1 MQQELY
7 GFLSPLPLS
16 LTSDYLDMVCPVET
30 MQKRLC
36 LTLFFYSYFC
46 APSLF
51 SFPIFS
57 ASPLGPSDV
66 LSLTV
71 IKTLPRDKQVIEL
84 MKKGI
89 RFEMEKLRHYGALS
103 LSLSLSLS
111 FLNFSLVF
119 SFSLS
124 LSFSLFPPPLSLQ
137 L

>member
-103 LSLSLSLS
+103 LSLSLS

>member
-103 LSLSLSLS
+103 LSLSLSL
-111 FLNFSLVF
+111 FL
-119 SFSLS
+119 
-124 LSFSLFPPPLSLQ
+124 
-137 L
+137 